1 MQAVLLSVFVGILG
15 GVAIGFQNP
24 LASLMGQRLGILE
37 AAFVIHVGGTALA
50 GVLLLPLGGGGLG
63 AWRTVPWYA
72 LGAGALGVV
81 LIGSIAFTIPR
92 IGVAATVALVVAAQL
107 VIGVWLDHVGL
118 LETAVRPLSAL
129 RLLGCGLLLGGA
141 WLVLR

>member
-1 MQAVLLSVFVGILG
+1 MQAVLLSVLVGILG

-37 AAFVIHVGGTALA
+37 ATFVIHAGGTILA
-50 GVLLLPLGGGGLG
+50 GALLLPLGGGALG
-63 AWRTVPWYA
+63 AWRVVPWYA